1 MTPPLPSFAWAI
13 AFAAGVL
20 SFFSPCC
27 VPLVPGYLA
36 YISGVSDPA
45 AVMAA
50 RRRMVLSALLF
61 VLGFTFVFVLL
72 GSAAALFGSAIQ
84 AFQGP
89 LYRVTGGVMI
99 VMGLFMVGLL
109 KAPALYREYR
119 LHPAPG
125 AAGDQKAMLLG
136 MAFAIGWTP
145 CIGPAL
151 ASILL
156 YVSSSATV
164 GTGTGLLLLYSLGL
178 GVPFV
183 LAALGM
189 SASTGWSWLKRH
201 GHVLNTISGATLVG
215 MGGLFVTGRFFY
227 LTIITQRAWYT
238 LASLANG

>member
-1 MTPPLPSFAWAI
+1 MAPLPWFAWAI

-36 YISGVSDPA
+36 YMSGVSGPGA
-45 AVMAA
+45 ATTSRA
-50 RRRMVLSALLF
+50 RVVTSALLF

-72 GSAAALFGSAIQ
+72 GSAAALFGSALQ

-89 LYRVTGGVMI
+89 LYRITGGVMI

-109 KAPALYREYR
+109 KVPAMYREYR
-119 LHPAPG
+119 LHPTPAG
-125 AAGDQKAMLLG
+125 AGDQKAMLLG
-136 MAFAIGWTP
+136 MAFAVGWTP
-145 CIGPAL
+145 CIGPVL

-156 YVSSSATV
+156 YVSSQATV
-164 GTGTGLLLLYSLGL
+164 GSGTGLLLLYSLGL

-183 LAALGM
+183 VAALGM

-201 GHVLNTISGATLVG
+201 GHALNVVSGTTLVA

-227 LTIITQRAWYT
+227 LTIITERAWYALST
-238 LASLANG
+238 LVR